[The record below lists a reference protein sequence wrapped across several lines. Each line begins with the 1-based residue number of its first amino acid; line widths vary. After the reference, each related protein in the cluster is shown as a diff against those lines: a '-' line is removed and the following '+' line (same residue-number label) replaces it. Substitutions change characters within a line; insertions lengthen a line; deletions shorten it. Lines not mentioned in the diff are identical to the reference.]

1 MKWCASGGAF
11 EVYMYEIDNYVSVDT
26 PFEKQLR
33 SELGRRL
40 VQELNYRKED
50 EWCGL

>member
-1 MKWCASGGAF
+1 MKWCANGVAF
-11 EVYMYEIDNYVSVDT
+11 SYICTKSIITPSVDT

-33 SELGRRL
+33 SKLGRRL